1 LASSK
6 NYHAKDWPY
15 KNTIAV
21 LSRRYV
27 RKAVRSNTQQRQ
39 KPGIVT
45 FSMPCIAGRY
55 LRIRNALYFY
65 KALIFGYFLI
75 KQKVKVPKYFEF
87 G

>member
-1 LASSK
+1 
-6 NYHAKDWPY
+6 
-15 KNTIAV
+15 
-21 LSRRYV
+21 
-27 RKAVRSNTQQRQ
+27 VRSNTQQRQ

-75 KQKVKVPKYFEF
+75 KQKVRERECIQINNTNQEVNPNQFSVK
-87 G
+87 